1 LAPLSGDDDLLLL
14 PSVAA
19 PPASATAQ
27 RPTSALLLGGSFAL
41 NVGDDAGSDRATTAA
56 VVRPWGAARDG
67 AATAPPAVTAL
78 PGRAAGAPLTAA
90 ATEQNRSGHAAPLRC
105 PVAAAS
111 SRVPATESDS
121 SGGGEAALAAGA
133 AWGEALY
140 GEYRGHARLA
150 AQFVVA
156 SQALQGLA
164 QAAGELTPRGLAAG
178 PDLGAWASCVA
189 ATGAQLVVMGLCS
202 AVLLWAQPHR
212 ARRNLDAETVPTV
225 LQAGIC
231 APIALLAARRWPP
244 NATIAAWLDAALG
257 ASALLQPVLGILLAL
272 YEAASEV
279 DFATVTAVL
288 RARRAAG
295 SR

>member
-1 LAPLSGDDDLLLL
+1 
-14 PSVAA
+14 
-19 PPASATAQ
+19 
-27 RPTSALLLGGSFAL
+27 LLG
-41 NVGDDAGSDRATTAA
+41 DAQSDRATTAA
-56 VVRPWGAARDG
+56 IVRPWGASSGGAVTMPPAHASLPSGSAAAVTPLRRPVAVASSTV
-67 AATAPPAVTAL
+67 AATSEP
-78 PGRAAGAPLTAA
+78 
-90 ATEQNRSGHAAPLRC
+90 NR
-105 PVAAAS
+105 
-111 SRVPATESDS
+111 

-257 ASALLQPVLGILLAL
+257 ASALLQPVLGVLLAL

-279 DFATVTAVL
+279 DFATVAAVL
-288 RARRAAG
+288 RARRTAG
-295 SR
+295 FQ

>member
-1 LAPLSGDDDLLLL
+1 M
-14 PSVAA
+14 
-19 PPASATAQ
+19 
-27 RPTSALLLGGSFAL
+27 PTFL
-41 NVGDDAGSDRATTAA
+41 TAA
-56 VVRPWGAARDG
+56 VS
-67 AATAPPAVTAL
+67 
-78 PGRAAGAPLTAA
+78 RAEPLG
-90 ATEQNRSGHAAPLRC
+90 S
-105 PVAAAS
+105 
-111 SRVPATESDS
+111 
-121 SGGGEAALAAGA
+121 GEAALAAGA

-244 NATIAAWLDAALG
+244 NATIAAWLDAALS

-295 SR
+295 SQ